1 MASCLTFF
9 SQYNLRIIAK
19 APIKTVA
26 KSFTLA
32 INSVK
37 GWEATMQNKG
47 AQASKHWW
55 QTNPELGLAAG
66 WAIISGA
73 LWVSAY
79 LTGVI

>member
-1 MASCLTFF
+1 
-9 SQYNLRIIAK
+9 
-19 APIKTVA
+19 
-26 KSFTLA
+26 
-32 INSVK
+32 
-37 GWEATMQNKG
+37 MQNKG